1 MLEGM
6 NGGVPQHT
14 TIDFIQ
20 GVAHDNLGMM
30 ASGPGIDKVWSIAD
44 TVPNAYVYPAALQI

>member
-30 ASGPGIDKVWSIAD
+30 ASGPGIDKVWSLPD
-44 TVPNAYVYPAALQI
+44 TVPNAHGYPTALQI